1 MSHLGW
7 RAVSA
12 DPRKL
17 NRLMEMLRGATQEG
31 ESFQDFCKALT
42 LRKNKE
48 FALAFSRTAYSERLV
63 LLPQCLRC
71 TAQCQA
77 EEKGAELV
85 CKRCG
90 ACKVAAIAERAEELG
105 YLGVCM
111 LKGGSAV
118 ANVVERL
125 KPKGV
130 LGVACHFEGV
140 LGILECDRLGI
151 PVQFVPLLRDGCA
164 DTDVDL
170 DEVLEALEFRK
181 PC

>member
-1 MSHLGW
+1 MSHVGW
-7 RAVSA
+7 KLVTA

-17 NRLMEMLRGATQEG
+17 NRLMEMLRGTIQEG
-31 ESFQDFCKALT
+31 ESFQDFCKALS

-48 FALAFSRTAYSERLV
+48 YALAFSRTAYSERLV

-77 EEKGAELV
+77 EEKGAELI

-90 ACKVAAIAERAEELG
+90 ACKAAAIAERAEELG

-111 LKGGSAV
+111 LKGGTAV
-118 ANVVERL
+118 AKLVERL

-140 LGILECDRLGI
+140 LGVLECERLGI
-151 PVQFVPLLRDGCA
+151 PVQFVALLRDGCA

-170 DEVLEALEFRK
+170 DEVLEAMEFRK